1 MKNLVILNII
11 DIDFK
16 KIIFKFVF
24 EKGEEKI
31 HILLIIANIELS
43 ILSFIFI
50 CSLFLLMFKM
60 FFHFFIFIFIN
71 LIYILKLI

>member
-24 EKGEEKI
+24 EKGEEI
-31 HILLIIANIELS
+31 VN
-43 ILSFIFI
+43 F
-50 CSLFLLMFKM
+50 
-60 FFHFFIFIFIN
+60 
-71 LIYILKLI
+71 